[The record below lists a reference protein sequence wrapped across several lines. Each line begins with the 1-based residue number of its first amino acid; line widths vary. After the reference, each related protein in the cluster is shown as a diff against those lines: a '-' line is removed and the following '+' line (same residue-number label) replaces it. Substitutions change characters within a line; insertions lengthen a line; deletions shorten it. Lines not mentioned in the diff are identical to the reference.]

1 MCIYVFYIAPC
12 TTYDGVPNC
21 TQGGVIRSMYNIF
34 YEVSTFF
41 HTGLKKILIWLMY
54 VPCPI
59 RSLIELLERHS
70 KVQMLTRHYVPP
82 SFSTDTLVCIL
93 FLRCIIRF
101 ILRYVICIF
110 IRQGYCQGIRY
121 GILRC
126 VPHILY
132 SLFFMFFMLSPSLR
146 LPLIISHLYYV
157 FFHTLRYIYLM
168 TLHLTFSYVF
178 LLILTYLNTFS
189 PHRYFLF
196 TVFSLVL
203 GCFSL
208 QYCFLVSRFKHLYN

>member
-121 GILRC
+121 GLLRC

-132 SLFFMFFMLSPSLR
+132 SLFF
-146 LPLIISHLYYV
+146 HV
-157 FFHTLRYIYLM
+157 FHAFPIFTFTPHYFSFVLCLFSYI
-168 TLHLTFSYVF
+168 TLHLSYDVTSYIF
-178 LLILTYLNTFS
+178 LCILTYSYLSQYVLTSQILSF
-189 PHRYFLF
+189 YCLF
-196 TVFSLVL
+196 TCIRLFQPTVL
-203 GCFSL
+203 FPGFT
-208 QYCFLVSRFKHLYN
+208 F